1 MWLGIGSIRACRR
14 ICAKLDSRRKHMA
27 DVKMSRF
34 IAEVPIEKDGVN
46 FIAAFHTMTT
56 SLIVVP
62 EAVWATIRNDPGRA
76 QAEIVEALLQQGVL
90 HRTATDEDAILAA
103 YKQQIV
109 HDFSVIKTKT
119 LITRLCNNACS
130 YCIVN
135 PESSSMTHET
145 ALAVDRF
152 CFELARK
159 KRPRQVEDLYSGG
172 EALLSPSILLES
184 ASRRYN
190 YYTGWGIQ
198 YGFSI
203 ITNGTLITPEIAS
216 RLKEVGLS
224 SLRVSIAG
232 PASVH
237 DSLRPLKDTD
247 RNGGKSYD
255 LILKNL
261 EAIPGAEIPIFVQ
274 TQYDSS
280 SDDYLLVP
288 KMMDDFKQR
297 GIAVYNVAFTPI
309 MARRDETI
317 YTGMTGDPAKLLF
330 LMKEAEKRGYRQ
342 FHSPPANACMAD
354 IRSRITFDTDGS
366 IIACA
371 SLQSGEM
378 VYGHVTKG
386 FDFVA
391 ESQLL
396 PRKFPE
402 RCITACALLPR
413 CWGGCRLNALAR
425 GEDFNGIDC
434 QAEALWLILEEHI
447 KQQALAALPSGN
459 ASMER
464 EVA

>member
-1 MWLGIGSIRACRR
+1 
-14 ICAKLDSRRKHMA
+14 MA

-34 IAEVPIEKDGVN
+34 IVEVPIEKDGMK
-46 FIAAFHTMTT
+46 FIAAFQTMTT

-62 EAVWATIRNDPGRA
+62 ETVWATIRNDPGRV
-76 QAEIVEALLQQGVL
+76 QPGIVDALLQQGFL
-90 HRTATDEDAILAA
+90 LRTATDEDAILAA

-119 LITRLCNNACS
+119 LITRLCNNACT

-135 PESSSMTHET
+135 AENRNMTHET

-152 CFELARK
+152 CFDLARK
-159 KRPRQVEDLYSGG
+159 KRPRQVEDIYSGG
-172 EALLSPSILLES
+172 ETLLNPRILLES
-184 ASRRYN
+184 ASRRYH
-190 YYTGWGIQ
+190 YYQGRGIE

-203 ITNGTLITPEIAS
+203 ITNGTLITPEMVS
-216 RLKEVGLS
+216 SLKEVGLA

-237 DSLRPLKDTD
+237 DKLRPLKDAAGN
-247 RNGGKSYD
+247 RGKSYD
-255 LILKNL
+255 LILRNL
-261 EAIPGAEIPIFVQ
+261 EAISGSRIPIFVQ

-288 KMMDDFKQR
+288 EMMDDFKRR
-297 GIAVYNVAFTPI
+297 GIAVHNVAFTPI

-317 YTGMTGDPAKLLF
+317 YKGMTGDPAKLLF

-366 IIACA
+366 IMACA

-402 RCITACALLPR
+402 KCLTNCALLPR

-434 QAEALWLILEEHI
+434 QAEALWLILDEHI
-447 KQQALAALPSGN
+447 RQQALAALSSGSV
-459 ASMER
+459 SMAKEGN
-464 EVA
+464 